1 LKAIIEKRGKLNA
14 EQQKE
19 IEALTATVQEVCARV
34 ERNNAAQ
41 QIVRA
46 RLALTIGRASPD
58 NRSLQT
64 EFGSGAGVSPGIS
77 RL

>member
-19 IEALTATVQEVCARV
+19 IEALTAAVQEVCARV

-41 QIVRA
+41 QIVA
-46 RLALTIGRASPD
+46 RD
-58 NRSLQT
+58 
-64 EFGSGAGVSPGIS
+64 
-77 RL
+77 